1 MSKLIRKSL
10 KKILIYISIRNFHGN
25 ICQKC
30 DHINK
35 IKALNNDEEDI
46 NLMEEYEAFFKI
58 SKINKKIFKI
68 LRFGINY
75 IFFITI
81 SFFFST
87 YKKSALPKVN
97 YFNCILKT
105 YIFIF

>member
-10 KKILIYISIRNFHGN
+10 KKILIKFPRKDIS
-25 ICQKC
+25 QKC

-35 IKALNNDEEDI
+35 IKALNNDEENI

-68 LRFGINY
+68 LRFGIIY
-75 IFFITI
+75 
-81 SFFFST
+81 S
-87 YKKSALPKVN
+87 
-97 YFNCILKT
+97 
-105 YIFIF
+105 